1 MVVFSFDNYF
11 KESFN
16 DFAELNH
23 YFKSNGFQL
32 FSISNKRI
40 YSLNDNKDEYNNYD
54 SLSLFAIKKLIC
66 LK

>member
-1 MVVFSFDNYF
+1 MIEYQSVEKISLIQRWSFSVLIITL

-40 YSLNDNKDEYNNYD
+40 YSLNDNKDE
-54 SLSLFAIKKLIC
+54 
-66 LK
+66 